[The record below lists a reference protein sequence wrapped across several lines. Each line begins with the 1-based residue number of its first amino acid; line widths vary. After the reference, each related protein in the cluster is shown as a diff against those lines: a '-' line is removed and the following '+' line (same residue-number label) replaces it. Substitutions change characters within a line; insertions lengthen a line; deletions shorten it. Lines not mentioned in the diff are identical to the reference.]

1 MIMSQDPQPAVAQNE
16 MIRASAGSG
25 KTFQLTNR
33 YIGLMAH
40 GVEPERIIALTFTR
54 KAAGEFFDAILEKL
68 ARAATDQTF
77 CQELATS
84 PYIPELRPDEFL
96 KLLRKLVSRMHLL
109 NLGTLDSF
117 FSSILRNFPFE
128 FGLGGGFE
136 ILDEH
141 LAAGEQL
148 KVYRQVFQ
156 RASPGQPQKEQ
167 EAFLEAFKLA
177 TFGSEESRLIRQ
189 LGDFIKANHEIYL
202 AAPSAQKWGN
212 PNTIWPGGWQWG
224 TQQGKLGDLTRSL
237 LESLSADELTD
248 KQMDRWIKFGE
259 AAKAHAPGT
268 PWDPAFKYLFEKLLG
283 NYEEIE
289 AGSTT
294 LVIERRK
301 QELDPAQCGIL
312 AEITRRL
319 VNAELENRLSRTRG
333 IYSVINEYE
342 KTYGRLVRRRGK
354 LTFAD
359 LLIILTSADDS
370 SPLLSQTPDDD
381 SRLQIDF
388 RLDGRFD
395 HWLLDEFQD
404 TNYLQWRAIENLID
418 ETVQDSSG
426 QRTLFQVGD
435 VKQAIYGWRGGDV
448 RLFDEIQRRYQGED
462 GESRIVER
470 RLDTSYRSGPDI
482 IGMVN
487 RVFGDPG
494 ALGGS
499 LPGEHPDTLGARVER
514 PRLEPH
520 RSRGLRLPPQPRAPR
535 GREEGRQG
543 RHLRNHAIGL
553 GADPPRPAWHRLRD
567 PRPGEQECRRDRRLR
582 ARQ

>member
-1 MIMSQDPQPAVAQNE
+1 
-16 MIRASAGSG
+16 
-25 KTFQLTNR
+25 
-33 YIGLMAH
+33 
-40 GVEPERIIALTFTR
+40 
-54 KAAGEFFDAILEKL
+54 
-68 ARAATDQTF
+68 
-77 CQELATS
+77 
-84 PYIPELRPDEFL
+84 
-96 KLLRKLVSRMHLL
+96 
-109 NLGTLDSF
+109 
-117 FSSILRNFPFE
+117 
-128 FGLGGGFE
+128 
-136 ILDEH
+136 
-141 LAAGEQL
+141 
-148 KVYRQVFQ
+148 
-156 RASPGQPQKEQ
+156 
-167 EAFLEAFKLA
+167 
-177 TFGSEESRLIRQ
+177 
-189 LGDFIKANHEIYL
+189 
-202 AAPSAQKWGN
+202 
-212 PNTIWPGGWQWG
+212 
-224 TQQGKLGDLTRSL
+224 
-237 LESLSADELTD
+237 
-248 KQMDRWIKFGE
+248 MDRWIRFAE
-259 AAKAHAPGT
+259 AARAHAPGT
-268 PWDPAFKYLFEKLLG
+268 PWVPAFNYLFEKLLG

-289 AGSTT
+289 AGSST

-301 QELDPAQCGIL
+301 QELTPEQCGIL

-342 KTYGRLVRRRGK
+342 RTYGRLVRRRGK

-404 TNYLQWRAIENLID
+404 TNYLQWRAIENLVD

-482 IGMVN
+482 TGMIN

-494 ALGGS
+494 
-499 LPGEHPDTLGARVER
+499 
-514 PRLEPH
+514 
-520 RSRGLRLPPQPRAPR
+520 
-535 GREEGRQG
+535 
-543 RHLRNHAIGL
+543 
-553 GADPPRPAWHRLRD
+553 
-567 PRPGEQECRRDRRLR
+567 
-582 ARQ
+582 